1 MDPHNPQANGNVNMG
16 IQGQPMGSQ
25 ALGQT
30 QYNQQMLLAQQQYMN
45 SFNSFYGNNQ
55 MLSMD
60 PFQQQQQLFMM
71 QSQQMQPVFQQHQQ
85 QQVLQQ
91 QLLSQ
96 QHTQQRFFA
105 TTASS
110 ATASSQQQRQ
120 IELARQQQQRQQQ
133 EELLRQQRLKEAE
146 EQQRQRELLAQR
158 EKEQQELLK
167 QQEEAA
173 RIAEEKRRKEEAER
187 RKVEELKK
195 VREEQLKKQQEAQQ
209 AQHDMR
215 DRVNQVQAGQALTL
229 VATHFNTSYVRMV
242 PFPSENMMNSKLPS
256 ICDAGTMKSL
266 LDTCDPAL
274 VQMVS
279 QALSNVDVSDT
290 RTRMD
295 AHEGIPESN
304 DLPLDLMPPV
314 INAIMSVNCNALDV
328 EPEHNMEAPEHLLND
343 MELDPAR
350 TLNAT
355 TVVSTPSTAAV
366 QQKPTE
372 ASDKPSTSTANG
384 DTSFV
389 APVLEGRDN
398 TQLRRQM
405 ASVGKQPK
413 ASQQRKKRDQ
423 VESLYDSLTD
433 YFDPSDGRRQRK
445 RTKTLEEEQADQR
458 DLELIAAMEAQSAAT
473 VSNDV
478 TVDLNDEQK
487 RGDGSDEDHKF
498 YERKDRRRKK
508 KEEVSDR
515 PPTPTDVIQKRD
527 QEWSERQRK
536 RMEKFRRRKG
546 NESDHECWNNDVMA
560 EHDSK
565 ARLNAII
572 DQIFDQ
578 VEDLDIM
585 NIARDVK
592 DDDCDDDIEGVSQEL
607 LIECPVLD
615 DLRNEVQK
623 LLAWRKLTSISSD
636 RLVKLITILERN
648 MRDVVSSDGTRLLL
662 PLISEEEGEEDDQA
676 LRELLDERLIR
687 GADSACT
694 TLMIMTCHKM
704 PKQVYI
710 EDAIER
716 SINLCRHY
724 LKSIIYPASDPMYG
738 PGRKQ
743 RADEKRR
750 KKNRTD
756 PAISKCTTLVFQN
769 DRSCS

>member
-1 MDPHNPQANGNVNMG
+1 MPPAATPPSGRRRVRLPGAIATLLRTADLGNGNINMG
-16 IQGQPMGSQ
+16 IQGQQMGSQ

-45 SFNSFYGNNQ
+45 SFNPFYGNNQ
-55 MLSMD
+55 HS
-60 PFQQQQQLFMM
+60 
-71 QSQQMQPVFQQHQQ
+71 HQQ
-85 QQVLQQ
+85 R
-91 QLLSQ
+91 LLEE
-96 QHTQQRFFA
+96 
-105 TTASS
+105 
-110 ATASSQQQRQ
+110 QQRQ

-133 EELLRQQRLKEAE
+133 EELARQQRIKEAE

-158 EKEQQELLK
+158 EKEQKELLK

-173 RIAEEKRRKEEAER
+173 RIAEEKRRKEEAGR
-187 RKVEELKK
+187 RKLEELRKI
-195 VREEQLKKQQEAQQ
+195 REEQLRKQQEAQQ

-229 VATHFNTSYVRMV
+229 VATHFNTSYTR
-242 PFPSENMMNSKLPS
+242 
-256 ICDAGTMKSL
+256 
-266 LDTCDPAL
+266 DPAL

-279 QALSNVDVSDT
+279 HALSNVDVSDT

-295 AHEGIPESN
+295 IHDGIPESN
-304 DLPLDLMPPV
+304 DLPRDLMPHF
-314 INAIMSVNCNALDV
+314 INAIMDVNCNALDV

-343 MELDPAR
+343 MELDPA
-350 TLNAT
+350 AT
-355 TVVSTPSTAAV
+355 AVVSTPSTAEI
-366 QQKPTE
+366 QQTPTE
-372 ASDKPSTSTANG
+372 AQDKPSTSTANG
-384 DTSFV
+384 DTSFI

-458 DLELIAAMEAQSAAT
+458 DLELIAAMEAQSAAA
-473 VSNDV
+473 VPNDV
-478 TVDLNDEQK
+478 TMDHNDEQK

-498 YERKDRRRKK
+498 YEKRDRRRKR
-508 KEEVSDR
+508 KEDVSDR
-515 PPTPTDVIQKRD
+515 PPTPIDIIQKRD

-536 RMEKFRRRKG
+536 RLEKFRRRKG

-560 EHDSK
+560 EYDSK
-565 ARLNAII
+565 ARLNIII

-585 NIARDVK
+585 NITQDGK
-592 DDDCDDDIEGVSQEL
+592 DDDSEDDEGVSPEL
-607 LIECPVLD
+607 LIDRSVLD

-623 LLAWRKLTSISSD
+623 LLTWKKLTSISSD
-636 RLVKLITILERN
+636 RLIKLITILERN
-648 MRDVVSSDGTRLLL
+648 MRYVD
-662 PLISEEEGEEDDQA
+662 GEEYKLTQ
-676 LRELLDERLIR
+676 ELLDDRLIR

-694 TLMIMTCHKM
+694 ALMIMTCHKM

-724 LKSIIYPASDPMYG
+724 LKNVIYPASDPLYG

-743 RADEKRR
+743 RSA
-750 KKNRTD
+750 
-756 PAISKCTTLVFQN
+756 
-769 DRSCS
+769 